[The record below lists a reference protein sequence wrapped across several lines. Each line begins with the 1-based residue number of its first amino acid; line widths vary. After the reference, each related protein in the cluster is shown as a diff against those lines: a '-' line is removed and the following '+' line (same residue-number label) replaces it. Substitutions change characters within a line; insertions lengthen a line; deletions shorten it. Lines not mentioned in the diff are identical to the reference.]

1 MTTSTEPR
9 MRPASDVIGHSK
21 MEVPSYVADRRSRG
35 PVAAICDESLIVDDR
50 SGLSPAEA
58 VENRLSRLLS
68 DSSLP
73 VSHLQMRGLVRNRFE
88 A

>member
-21 MEVPSYVADRRSRG
+21 MEVPNYVADRRPRAA
-35 PVAAICDESLIVDDR
+35 VAAVGDESLIVDDR
-50 SGLSPAEA
+50 SGLSPAQA

-73 VSHLQMRGLVRNRFE
+73 ISHLQVRGLLLRRS
-88 A
+88 